1 MDLKDFVEQTL
12 VQIIE
17 GVQAAQD
24 KTRLTHGYVD
34 QRDVVNPRLMERA
47 DNAPKGKYY
56 MTQLGEVAQMVKF
69 DVAITTDRSS
79 EAKAGAG
86 IRIAG
91 VGFGGDVSGVDRDST
106 VSRISFEVPLA
117 FPRSENAK

>member
-1 MDLKDFVEQTL
+1 MDLKEFTRQTL

-17 GVQAAQD
+17 GVAAA
-24 KTRLTHGYVD
+24 KVETREREFDL
-34 QRDVVNPRLMERA
+34 VNPKANEFSAGRSE
-47 DNAPKGKYY
+47 GKYLS
-56 MTQLGEVAQMVKF
+56 TENGKPILMVKF

-91 VGFGGDVSGVDRDST
+91 IGFGGDMSGSDRDTS
-106 VSRISFEVPLA
+106 VSRVSFEVPLV
-117 FPRSENAK
+117 FPR